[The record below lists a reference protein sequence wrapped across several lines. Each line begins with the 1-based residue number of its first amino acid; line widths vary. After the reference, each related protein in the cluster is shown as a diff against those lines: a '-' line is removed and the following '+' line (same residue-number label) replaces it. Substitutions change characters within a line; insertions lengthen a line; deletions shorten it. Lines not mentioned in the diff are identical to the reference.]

1 MCSFPTWFSLT
12 NAQFIS
18 TSKKTMKKIL
28 NYFEG
33 ELKNMLSQSIQAQ

>member
-1 MCSFPTWFSLT
+1 MLNSYLR
-12 NAQFIS
+12 
-18 TSKKTMKKIL
+18 SKKKMKKIL

>member
-1 MCSFPTWFSLT
+1 MLNSYLRP
-12 NAQFIS
+12 
-18 TSKKTMKKIL
+18 KKTMKKIL